1 MQTHDAAKKST
12 DRVTHVSIAGI
23 AAEQRGKDIQK
34 PDCEDKGNAEL
45 ALQWHL
51 QSPDGPHGK
60 RQYEKVRHHVPIAAK
75 QKREVYVGA
84 PSGQPWLRDLCSWNA
99 SADQA
104 THATKVESCV
114 GPDKSLI
121 DPVDKALM
129 DRYEDFHEEKE
140 NGKLGEHDPDA
151 VKH

>member
-1 MQTHDAAKKST
+1 MSALQAL
-12 DRVTHVSIAGI
+12 RQ
-23 AAEQRGKDIQK
+23 EQKEKNIQK
-34 PDCEDKGNAEL
+34 TNREYKGNAEL

-51 QSPDGPHGK
+51 QSPDGPHWK

-84 PSGQPWLRDLCSWNA
+84 PSGQPWLRDLRSWNA

-104 THATKVESCV
+104 TQATEVESCV
-114 GPDKSLI
+114 GPDKNQI
-121 DPVDKALM
+121 DPVDKPFM

-151 VKH
+151 VHH